1 MMTLLLRLSRLID
14 ATTQLAAHLAVAL
27 VLVCIVITFG
37 NAVARYFFETSS
49 ETWRE
54 VQWTMFGGII
64 LLGVSHILKLN
75 GRVRVNVL
83 YARFSL
89 RTRAWLDIAG
99 LMIFLIPLSALMMA
113 HSWPV
118 LQEALLMRQGQ
129 TTLAEGIRL
138 AVQLLLSLGFLLLL
152 LQGIS
157 EVIKRLD
164 GLLNPSDHEPSLS

>member
-1 MMTLLLRLSRLID
+1 MTLLLKLSRLID
-14 ATTQLAAHLAVAL
+14 AITQIAAHVAVAL

-37 NAVARYFFETSS
+37 NAVSRYFFETSS
-49 ETWRE
+49 DAWRE

-64 LLGVSHILKLN
+64 LLGASHILKLN

-83 YARFSL
+83 YAKFSP
-89 RTRAWLDIAG
+89 RTKAWLDIGG
-99 LMIFLIPLSALMMA
+99 LILFLIPFSALMAA

-118 LQEALLMRQGQ
+118 LQEALVLGQ
-129 TTLAEGIRL
+129 SETTVVEGVRL
-138 AVQLLLSLGFLLLL
+138 AVQLLLSMGFLLLL

-164 GLLNPSDHEPSLS
+164 ALFNPSGAELLSP